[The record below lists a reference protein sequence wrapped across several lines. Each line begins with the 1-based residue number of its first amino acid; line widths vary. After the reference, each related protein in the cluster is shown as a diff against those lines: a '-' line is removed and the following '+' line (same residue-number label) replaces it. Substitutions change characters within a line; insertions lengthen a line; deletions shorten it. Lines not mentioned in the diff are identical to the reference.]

1 VSATR
6 FQTHASRFESLV
18 RCSAIASS
26 CIWVAHVVVA
36 LANAFRSAELEV
48 CWQAL
53 RLFCIGVARVR
64 LALLC
69 SRPLCPWS
77 RTRWL

>member
-1 VSATR
+1 MPL
-6 FQTHASRFESLV
+6 ASKVLCVALQSHP
-18 RCSAIASS
+18 AA
-26 CIWVAHVVVA
+26 IWVAHVVVA

-64 LALLC
+64 LALRC

-77 RTRWL
+77 QTRWL